1 VARQNEQPGQSLS
14 LILASFDQPAKSG
27 AGPPALLDALA
38 AAFNAAYAALLAA
51 ALLHH
56 QRHGEAAAAWADV
69 VHCFAAGGLAFLKS
83 TSGPLPLSDTPRC
96 PLSTDTAHRTRM
108 TAP

>member
-1 VARQNEQPGQSLS
+1 MARQNEQPGQSLS

-38 AAFNAAYAALLAA
+38 AAYAALLAA

-56 QRHGEAAAAWADV
+56 QRHGEAAAAWAYV